1 MIRIGIINEMCFLW
15 SYIQVWLFRPKE
27 LAWLELESLESDSD
41 NENHDDIFVRSSAEN
56 TAEQLHGGD
65 NGRGTV
71 PVSV

>member
-1 MIRIGIINEMCFLW
+1 
-15 SYIQVWLFRPKE
+15 
-27 LAWLELESLESDSD
+27 ESLESDSD